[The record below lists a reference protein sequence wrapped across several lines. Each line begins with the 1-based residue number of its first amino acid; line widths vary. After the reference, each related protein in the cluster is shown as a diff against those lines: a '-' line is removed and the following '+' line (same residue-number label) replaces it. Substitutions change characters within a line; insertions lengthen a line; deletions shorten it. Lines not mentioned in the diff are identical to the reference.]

1 MPFVPQHA
9 YQFHRQ
15 RLIQPLEKQFTIR
28 TVSFRDRPAPGM
40 FAHTPAY
47 GYHVVQES
55 LLHGT
60 PLDRF
65 IAVSAVGRG
74 RALCAACH
82 D

>member
-1 MPFVPQHA
+1 MPFVPQPA
-9 YQFHRQ
+9 YQFRRQ
-15 RLIQPLEKQFTIR
+15 RLIQPLENQFTIR

-40 FAHTPAY
+40 FAPTPAY
-47 GYHVVQES
+47 GYDVVQEC

-74 RALCAACH
+74 MSLLRGLP
-82 D
+82 